1 MAKDLVN
8 YLERNDFETSGIVAD
23 ANEKE
28 AKIFIGVKTET
39 LGKNTTNVRTSYEK
53 EFEKNLEEFKKAHPR
68 SRIIIKRKD
77 ICRSPEKP

>member
-1 MAKDLVN
+1 MLWGQLKRMAKDLVN

-39 LGKNTTNVRTSYEK
+39 LGKY
-53 EFEKNLEEFKKAHPR
+53 
-68 SRIIIKRKD
+68 D
-77 ICRSPEKP
+77 